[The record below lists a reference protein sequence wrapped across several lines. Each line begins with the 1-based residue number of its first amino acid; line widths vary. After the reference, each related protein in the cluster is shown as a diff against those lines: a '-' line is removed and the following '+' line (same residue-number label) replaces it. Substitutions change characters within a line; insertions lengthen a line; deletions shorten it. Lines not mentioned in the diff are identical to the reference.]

1 MKNTKLNTAIT
12 ISVGLFILGVVLHA
26 QGIAE
31 NPQPKNLGQQPIV
44 RVAADHV
51 CMGMGVNRVFDKELL
66 PAVVEGKTY
75 YGCCEGCQATL
86 QKDPKSRIAVDPV
99 TEKVVDKAT
108 AVIGALP
115 NGVVHYF
122 ENEQTMKQFAQLVQ
136 LKK

>member
-12 ISVGLFILGVVLHA
+12 ITVGLFILGVALHA
-26 QGIAE
+26 QEAVE
-31 NPQPKNLGQQPIV
+31 NPRPKNLSQQPIV

-75 YGCCEGCQATL
+75 FGCCEGCQATL

-99 TEKVVDKAT
+99 TGKVVDKAT

-115 NGVVHYF
+115 NGVVRYF
-122 ENEQTMKQFAQLVQ
+122 ENEQTMKQFAQLIQ
-136 LKK
+136 LKE